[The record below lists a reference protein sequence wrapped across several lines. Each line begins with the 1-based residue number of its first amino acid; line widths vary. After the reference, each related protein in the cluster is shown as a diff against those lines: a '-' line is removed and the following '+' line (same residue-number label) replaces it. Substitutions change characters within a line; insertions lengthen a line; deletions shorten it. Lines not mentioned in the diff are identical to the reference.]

1 MAVYKEEKTNTW
13 RVIYRYTDWT
23 GERKQS
29 QKRGFKTKREALAW
43 EREQLNKAT
52 ADLDMTFASFVE
64 QYTADMKTRIKEN
77 TWATKD
83 HIIRTK
89 LLPYFGKLKM
99 CNITAQQ
106 IITWQNEMLDHKD
119 ENGKKYSPVYL
130 RSVNSQLSAIFNHAV
145 RYYNLRENPC
155 KKAGSMG
162 KKKNREML
170 FWTKEEYLKFAEVMM
185 DKPLSFYAFEMLYW
199 CGIREGELLALT
211 PADFDFE
218 KCTVSI
224 TKSYQRL
231 NGQDLITTP
240 KTEKSNR
247 VIKMPQFLAD
257 EMQDYLKQL
266 YGIEPN
272 DRMFTVTKSYLHREM
287 DRGTKEAGVKRI
299 RIHDI
304 RHSAVSLLIDM
315 GFVSRETTRGGNF
328 VTYFKQSEHIE
339 DLLTLLGAPVAAMDI
354 MSAKVEKNL
363 RNEMNRRVNCDT
375 ANVTKAVDAAQEQL
389 AAIRRL
395 EETGRLDTLPRK
407 LKETA
412 AMRARFPEMT
422 LSQLAD
428 SFEPPL
434 TKSCLNHRLRK
445 LTELAKQ
452 SEP

>member
-1 MAVYKEEKTNTW
+1 MAIYKGDKTNTW

-29 QKRGFKTKREALAW
+29 QKRGFKTKREAQIW

-52 ADLDMTFASFVE
+52 VDLDMTFDSFVE
-64 QYTADMKTRIKEN
+64 QYTADMQTRIKEN
-77 TWATKD
+77 TWSTKE

-89 LLPYFGKLKM
+89 IIPYFGKQKM
-99 CNITAQQ
+99 SNITAQQ
-106 IITWQNEMLDHKD
+106 IITWQNELMNYKD
-119 ENGKKYSPVYL
+119 ENGKSLSPVYL
-130 RSVNSQLSAIFNHAV
+130 KTINNQLSAIFNHAV
-145 RYYNLRENPC
+145 KYYNLRENPC

-211 PADFDFE
+211 PADFDLD
-218 KCTVSI
+218 KGLLSI

-266 YGIEPN
+266 YGIESN
-272 DRMFTVTKSYLHREM
+272 ARMFTVTKSYLHREM
-287 DRGTKEAGVKRI
+287 DRGAKEAGVKRI

-315 GFVSRETTRGGNF
+315 GFSATAIADRVGHESIDI
-328 VTYFKQSEHIE
+328 TY
-339 DLLTLLGAPVAAMDI
+339 
-354 MSAKVEKNL
+354 N
-363 RNEMNRRVNCDT
+363 
-375 ANVTKAVDAAQEQL
+375 
-389 AAIRRL
+389 
-395 EETGRLDTLPRK
+395 
-407 LKETA
+407 
-412 AMRARFPEMT
+412 
-422 LSQLAD
+422 
-428 SFEPPL
+428 
-434 TKSCLNHRLRK
+434 
-445 LTELAKQ
+445 
-452 SEP
+452 

>member
-1 MAVYKEEKTNTW
+1 MAIYKEEKTNTW

-29 QKRGFKTKREALAW
+29 QKRGFKTKREAQIW

-52 ADLDMTFASFVE
+52 ADLDMTFDSFVE
-64 QYTADMKTRIKEN
+64 QYTADMQTRIKEN
-77 TWATKD
+77 TWATKE

-89 LLPYFGKLKM
+89 IIPYFGKQKM
-99 CNITAQQ
+99 SSITAQQ
-106 IITWQNEMLDHKD
+106 IITWQNELMNYKD
-119 ENGKKYSPVYL
+119 ENGKSLSPVYL
-130 RSVNSQLSAIFNHAV
+130 KTINNQLSAIFNHAV
-145 RYYNLRENPC
+145 KYYNLRENPC

-170 FWTKEEYLKFAEVMM
+170 FWTKEEYLKFSEVMM

-266 YGIEPN
+266 YGIESN
-272 DRMFTVTKSYLHREM
+272 ARMFTVTKSYLHREM
-287 DRGTKEAGVKRI
+287 DRGAKEAGVKRI

-315 GFVSRETTRGGNF
+315 GFSATAIADRVGHESIDITYNYAHLFPSKQTEMAEKLNMERGN
-328 VTYFKQSEHIE
+328 
-339 DLLTLLGAPVAAMDI
+339 
-354 MSAKVEKNL
+354 
-363 RNEMNRRVNCDT
+363 
-375 ANVTKAVDAAQEQL
+375 
-389 AAIRRL
+389 
-395 EETGRLDTLPRK
+395 
-407 LKETA
+407 
-412 AMRARFPEMT
+412 
-422 LSQLAD
+422 
-428 SFEPPL
+428 
-434 TKSCLNHRLRK
+434 
-445 LTELAKQ
+445 
-452 SEP
+452 

>member
-1 MAVYKEEKTNTW
+1 MAIYKEDKTNTW

-29 QKRGFKTKREALAW
+29 QKRGFKTKREAQIW

-52 ADLDMTFASFVE
+52 ADLDMTFDSFVE
-64 QYTADMKTRIKEN
+64 QYTADMQTRIKEN
-77 TWATKD
+77 TWATKE

-89 LLPYFGKLKM
+89 IIPYFGKQKM
-99 CNITAQQ
+99 SSITAQQ
-106 IITWQNEMLDHKD
+106 IITWQNELMNYKD
-119 ENGKKYSPVYL
+119 ENGKSLSPVYL
-130 RSVNSQLSAIFNHAV
+130 KTINNQLSAIFNHAV
-145 RYYNLRENPC
+145 KYYNLRENPC

-185 DKPLSFYAFEMLYW
+185 DKPLSSYAFEMLYW

-266 YGIEPN
+266 YGIESN
-272 DRMFTVTKSYLHREM
+272 ARMFTVTKSYLHREM
-287 DRGTKEAGVKRI
+287 DRGAKEAGVKRI

-315 GFVSRETTRGGNF
+315 GFTATAIADRVGHESIDI
-328 VTYFKQSEHIE
+328 TYNYAHLFPSKQTEM
-339 DLLTLLGAPVAAMDI
+339 A
-354 MSAKVEKNL
+354 EK
-363 RNEMNRRVNCDT
+363 
-375 ANVTKAVDAAQEQL
+375 
-389 AAIRRL
+389 
-395 EETGRLDTLPRK
+395 
-407 LKETA
+407 
-412 AMRARFPEMT
+412 
-422 LSQLAD
+422 
-428 SFEPPL
+428 
-434 TKSCLNHRLRK
+434 LNMER
-445 LTELAKQ
+445 
-452 SEP
+452 SN

>member
-1 MAVYKEEKTNTW
+1 MAIYKEEKTNTW

-29 QKRGFKTKREALAW
+29 QKRGFKTKREAQIW

-52 ADLDMTFASFVE
+52 ADLDMTFDSFME
-64 QYTADMKTRIKEN
+64 QYTADMQTRIKEN
-77 TWATKD
+77 TWSTKE

-89 LLPYFGKLKM
+89 IIPYFGKQKM
-99 CNITAQQ
+99 SNITAQQ
-106 IITWQNEMLDHKD
+106 IITWQNELMNYKD
-119 ENGKKYSPVYL
+119 ENGKSLSPVYL
-130 RSVNSQLSAIFNHAV
+130 KTINNQLSAIFNHAV
-145 RYYNLRENPC
+145 KYYNLRENPC

-266 YGIEPN
+266 YGIESN

-287 DRGTKEAGVKRI
+287 DRGAKEAGVKRI

-315 GFVSRETTRGGNF
+315 GFTATAIADRVGHESIDI
-328 VTYFKQSEHIE
+328 TYNYAHLFPSMQTEM
-339 DLLTLLGAPVAAMDI
+339 A
-354 MSAKVEKNL
+354 EK
-363 RNEMNRRVNCDT
+363 
-375 ANVTKAVDAAQEQL
+375 
-389 AAIRRL
+389 
-395 EETGRLDTLPRK
+395 
-407 LKETA
+407 
-412 AMRARFPEMT
+412 
-422 LSQLAD
+422 
-428 SFEPPL
+428 
-434 TKSCLNHRLRK
+434 LNMER
-445 LTELAKQ
+445 
-452 SEP
+452 SN